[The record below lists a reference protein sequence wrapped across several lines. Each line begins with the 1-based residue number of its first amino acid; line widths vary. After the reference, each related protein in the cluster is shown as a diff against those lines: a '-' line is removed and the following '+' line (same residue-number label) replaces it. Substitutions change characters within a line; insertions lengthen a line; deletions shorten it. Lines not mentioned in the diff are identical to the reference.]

1 MAGKGSGL
9 ALLLGGG
16 KPSAEPEGAD
26 VAEDGK
32 GQATADAQAV
42 IDAIQSGDAE
52 GLVTAFAA
60 LKESC
65 DAYESGDDMGD
76 DAMLDA

>member
-1 MAGKGSGL
+1 MAAKGSGL

-26 VAEDGK
+26 GPVNGK
-32 GQATADAQAV
+32 RQATADAQAV
-42 IDAIQSGDAE
+42 IDAIQAGDAD
-52 GLVTAFAA
+52 GLVAAFAA

-65 DAYESGDDMGD
+65 DAYESDDMGD
-76 DAMLDA
+76 DMMDA